1 MSMTDKNNMVRIGAA
16 VAVLLVVI
24 ATGYYFFTTDKIV
37 VSEAHEQSELEAETE
52 ADTAEDI
59 QIVDAIIL
67 DEMSFGADDAPITM
81 IEYASFTCPHCKNF
95 HSDVLPSIT
104 ENYIDTGK
112 VRMVYRGIYF
122 DRLGL
127 WADMLAR
134 CAGPDRYFGV
144 ASMIY
149 EKQSE
154 WTSAEDAVGVVE
166 NLYAIGRVAGM
177 NQADM
182 EICMEDNVTAQ
193 AMAKSS
199 TENAEA
205 DGVNSTP
212 TFVINGQTLT
222 NMPYLDFVN
231 EFERLL
237 AE

>member
-1 MSMTDKNNMVRIGAA
+1 MTEKLSLTRRAALSMMGATAAYSAMPAFAQNDDAVVLEEMV
-16 VAVLLVVI
+16 
-24 ATGYYFFTTDKIV
+24 
-37 VSEAHEQSELEAETE
+37 
-52 ADTAEDI
+52 
-59 QIVDAIIL
+59 
-67 DEMSFGADDAPITM
+67 FGAEDAPITM

-95 HSDVLPSIT
+95 HSDVLPLIT

-134 CAGPDRYFGV
+134 CAGPDRYFGI

-154 WTSAEDAVGVVE
+154 WTSAESAVGVVD
-166 NLYAIGRVAGM
+166 NLYAIGRLAGM

-182 EICMEDNVTAQ
+182 EACMQDNVNAQ
-193 AMAKSS
+193 AMVKFS
-199 TENAEA
+199 TENAEL

-231 EFERLL
+231 EFERIL

>member
-1 MSMTDKNNMVRIGAA
+1 MTEKLSLTRR
-16 VAVLLVVI
+16 AVLSMMGATAAYSAMPAFAQSDDAVV
-24 ATGYYFFTTDKIV
+24 
-37 VSEAHEQSELEAETE
+37 LE
-52 ADTAEDI
+52 
-59 QIVDAIIL
+59 
-67 DEMSFGADDAPITM
+67 EMSFGAEDAPITM

-95 HSDVLPSIT
+95 HADVLPLIT
-104 ENYIDTGK
+104 KNYIDTGK
-112 VRMVYRGIYF
+112 VRMIYRGIYF

-134 CAGPDRYFGV
+134 CAGPDRYFGI
-144 ASMIY
+144 AAMIY
-149 EKQSE
+149 EKQGE
-154 WTSAEDAVGVVE
+154 WTSAESAVGVVD
-166 NLYAIGRVAGM
+166 NLYGIGRLAGL

-182 EICMEDNVTAQ
+182 EACMQDNVNAQ
-193 AMAKSS
+193 AMVKLS

>member
-1 MSMTDKNNMVRIGAA
+1 MTEKLSLTRRAALSMLGATA
-16 VAVLLVVI
+16 AYS
-24 ATGYYFFTTDKIV
+24 AMPAF
-37 VSEAHEQSELEAETE
+37 AQS
-52 ADTAEDI
+52 D
-59 QIVDAIIL
+59 DAIVL
-67 DEMSFGADDAPITM
+67 EEMSFGAEDAPITM

-95 HSDVLPSIT
+95 HSDVLPLIT

-134 CAGPDRYFGV
+134 CAGPDRYFGI

-154 WTSAEDAVGVVE
+154 WTSAESAVGVVD
-166 NLYAIGRVAGM
+166 NLYAIGRLAGM

-182 EICMEDNVTAQ
+182 EACMQDNVTAQ
-193 AMAKSS
+193 AMVKFS
-199 TENAEA
+199 TENAEL

-231 EFERLL
+231 EFERVL

>member
-1 MSMTDKNNMVRIGAA
+1 MTEQLSLTRRAALAMMGATAAYSA
-16 VAVLLVVI
+16 VPAFAQGDEAVV
-24 ATGYYFFTTDKIV
+24 
-37 VSEAHEQSELEAETE
+37 LE
-52 ADTAEDI
+52 
-59 QIVDAIIL
+59 
-67 DEMSFGADDAPITM
+67 EMSIGSEDAPITM

-95 HSDVLPSIT
+95 HTDVLPLIT

-112 VRMVYRGIYF
+112 VRMIYRGIYF

-134 CAGPDRYFGV
+134 CGGPDRYFGI

-154 WTSAEDAVGVVE
+154 WTVADGAVGVVD
-166 NLYAIGRVAGM
+166 NLYAIGRLAGM

-182 EICMEDNVTAQ
+182 EACMQDNETAQ
-193 AMAKSS
+193 AMVTSS

-205 DGVNSTP
+205 DGINSTP
-212 TFVINGQTLT
+212 TFVINGQVMS
-222 NMPYLDFVN
+222 NMAYSGFVD